1 MSITLKSFKP
11 EVESF
16 VQQELASGRYESL
29 DDVIEQALALLE
41 KQSHYDE
48 WIVEMR
54 SEVDGAIGQL
64 DDLRSVVDHRG
75 EGVDGDVVMA
85 EMFDRLYGKSGNL

>member
-41 KQSHYDE
+41 KQSRYDE

-64 DDLRSVVDHRG
+64 DRG

-85 EMFDRLYGKSGNL
+85 EMFDRLYGNS

>member
-1 MSITLKSFKP
+1 MTITLKPFKP
-11 EVESF
+11 DLESF

-29 DDVIEQALALLE
+29 DDVIEQALGLLV
-41 KQSHYDE
+41 KRSRYDE
-48 WIVEMR
+48 WIVQMR

-64 DDLRSVVDHRG
+64 DRG

-85 EMFDRLYGKSGNL
+85 ELFDRLHGKSGDS

>member
-1 MSITLKSFKP
+1 MGITLKSFKP

-16 VQQELASGRYESL
+16 VQQELASGRYDSV

-64 DDLRSVVDHRG
+64 DRG

-85 EMFDRLYGKSGNL
+85 EMFGRLYGKSGNL

>member
-29 DDVIEQALALLE
+29 DEVIEQALALLE
-41 KQSHYDE
+41 KRSRYDE
-48 WIVEMR
+48 WIVDMR

-64 DDLRSVVDHRG
+64 DRG

>member
-29 DDVIEQALALLE
+29 DAVIEQALALLE
-41 KQSHYDE
+41 KQSRYDE

-64 DDLRSVVDHRG
+64 DRG
-75 EGVDGDVVMA
+75 EGIDGDVVMA
-85 EMFDRLYGKSGNL
+85 EMFDRLYGTSGNL

>member
-16 VQQELASGRYESL
+16 VQQELASCRYESL

-41 KQSHYDE
+41 KQSRYDE

-64 DDLRSVVDHRG
+64 DRG

>member
-1 MSITLKSFKP
+1 MGITLKSFKP

-16 VQQELASGRYESL
+16 VQQELASGRYDSL

-41 KQSHYDE
+41 KQSRYDE

-64 DDLRSVVDHRG
+64 DRG

-85 EMFDRLYGKSGNL
+85 EMFDRLYGKSGSL

>member
-29 DDVIEQALALLE
+29 DEVIEQALAL
-41 KQSHYDE
+41 
-48 WIVEMR
+48 
-54 SEVDGAIGQL
+54 SEN
-64 DDLRSVVDHRG
+64 
-75 EGVDGDVVMA
+75 
-85 EMFDRLYGKSGNL
+85 DRAMTSGMTSRW

>member
-1 MSITLKSFKP
+1 MGITLKSFKP

-16 VQQELASGRYESL
+16 VQQELASGRYDSL

-64 DDLRSVVDHRG
+64 DRG

-85 EMFDRLYGKSGNL
+85 EMFDRLYGPSGSL

>member
-64 DDLRSVVDHRG
+64 DRG

>member
-1 MSITLKSFKP
+1 MSITLKAFKP

-29 DDVIEQALALLE
+29 DEVIEQALALLE
-41 KQSHYDE
+41 KRSRYEE

-64 DDLRSVVDHRG
+64 DRG
-75 EGVDGDVVMA
+75 EGIDGDVVMA
-85 EMFDRLYGKSGNL
+85 EMFGRLYGTSRNL

>member
-1 MSITLKSFKP
+1 MSIPLKAFKP

-16 VQQELASGRYESL
+16 VQQELASGRYKSL

-41 KQSHYDE
+41 KQSRYDE

-64 DDLRSVVDHRG
+64 DRG

-85 EMFDRLYGKSGNL
+85 EMFDRVSGTLK

>member
-29 DDVIEQALALLE
+29 DEVIEQALALLE
-41 KQSHYDE
+41 KRSRHDE

-64 DDLRSVVDHRG
+64 DRG